1 MSDLVRL
8 SFTIEDSLSEA
19 MHRMAEA
26 RGYTNRSEFI
36 RDLIRERIVAESW
49 QADQEVIGTIT
60 LVYNHEKRMLSHKL
74 TALQHQHHHAVLAT
88 THVHMDR
95 HVCAEMIMARG
106 KARIIQEMADEFRRE
121 KGVLHV
127 AVAMSATGEELA

>member
-1 MSDLVRL
+1 VSDLVRL
-8 SFTIEDSLSEA
+8 SFTIEESLSET
-19 MHRMAEA
+19 MHGMAEA

-95 HVCAEMIMARG
+95 HVCAEMIMTKG